1 MKIDSTSVIGIVGA
15 GIMGRGIAQ
24 VAARSGHQVIL
35 YDNWDGAVDNA
46 MKINETE
53 LSKLVEKGKLSQE
66 DKDKTI
72 SLMKPT
78 MKIEDLAPCDLII
91 EAIPEKLE
99 LKKEIFSEIDKSA
112 SPNAIMTTNSSSI
125 PISKLED
132 VVERKDKVMNLH
144 FYNLFTM
151 PMADIMR
158 GTQTSEE
165 TFQKVKNWVESIE
178 ITPLEVKKEC
188 YGFVFNRIWRAIKK
202 DCLKIWAGGYADIET
217 VDKAWIIFCQYFIK
231 NQYGPFGFMD
241 RIGLDVIYDIEMS
254 YFKNSSLDDD
264 KPPETLKEMVN
275 RGELGVK
282 TGKGFYNY

>member
-1 MKIDSTSVIGIVGA
+1 MGDKITTISVIGA
-15 GIMGRGIAQ
+15 GFMGRQIIEKSA
-24 VAARSGHQVIL
+24 L
-35 YDNWDGAVDNA
+35 YGYN
-46 MKINETE
+46 INIFEI
-53 LSKLVEKGKLSQE
+53 KPE
-66 DKDKTI
+66 DLDDFINKVKKKTDDK
-72 SLMKPT
+72 
-78 MKIEDLAPCDLII
+78 KIEIDIKSFFSISEAVKNTDLII

-99 LKKEIFSEIDKSA
+99 LKRKIFSEIDKSA
-112 SPNAIMTTNSSSI
+112 PPNAIITTNSSSI

-165 TFQKVKNWVESIE
+165 TFQKVKNWAESID
-178 ITPLEVKKEC
+178 ITALEVKKEC

-217 VDKAWIIFCQYFIK
+217 VDKAWNIFCQYFIK
-231 NQYGPFGFMD
+231 NQYGPFQFMD

-254 YFKNSSLDDD
+254 YFKNSGLVDD
-264 KPPETLKEMVN
+264 KPPDALKEMVDK
-275 RGELGVK
+275 GDLGVK
-282 TGKGFYNY
+282 TGNGFYNY

>member
-1 MKIDSTSVIGIVGA
+1 MVQKISTISVIGA
-15 GIMGRGIAQ
+15 GFMGRQIIEKSA
-24 VAARSGHQVIL
+24 L
-35 YDNWDGAVDNA
+35 YNYNINIFDINPEGLDDFISKVKKKTDEKEI
-46 MKINETE
+46 KIDIKFF
-53 LSKLVEKGKLSQE
+53 SS
-66 DKDKTI
+66 I
-72 SLMKPT
+72 SEVVKS
-78 MKIEDLAPCDLII
+78 ADLII

-99 LKKEIFSEIDKSA
+99 LKRKIFSEIDKSA
-112 SPNAIMTTNSSSI
+112 PPNAIITTNSSSI

-158 GTQTSEE
+158 GTQTSPE

-217 VDKAWIIFCQYFIK
+217 VDKAWNIFCHYFIK
-231 NQYGPFGFMD
+231 NQYGPFQFMD

-254 YFKNSSLDDD
+254 YFKNSGLADD
-264 KPPETLKEMVN
+264 KPPEALKKMVD
-275 RGELGVK
+275 RGDLGIK
-282 TGKGFYNY
+282 TGKGFYNYKTK